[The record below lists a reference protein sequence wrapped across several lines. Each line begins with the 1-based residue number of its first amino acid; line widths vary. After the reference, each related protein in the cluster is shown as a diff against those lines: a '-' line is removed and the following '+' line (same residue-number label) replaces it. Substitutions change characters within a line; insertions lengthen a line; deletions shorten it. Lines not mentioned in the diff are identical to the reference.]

1 MHMKIRARDPQAW
14 LLADLVRPSVAEGK
28 PSSADIFSVELKSM
42 EDRDGDESR
51 KEHRNQHPHSEVRWV
66 RG

>member
-1 MHMKIRARDPQAW
+1 MKIRARDPQAL

-42 EDRDGDESR
+42 EDRDGTSLE
-51 KEHRNQHPHSEVRWV
+51 RNTETSILTVR
-66 RG
+66 